1 MIAVVDTTV
10 KPSACDP
17 RGRSDSCSHRSY
29 GICRG
34 YCSRSNRCGRRTRSL
49 QPLHIAIVAVG
60 TASAVVAVVVV
71 VAAVVA
77 VIIALIVIVMGV
89 VVVGVV
95 LGHHNYRD
103 CCSCMSCC
111 RCRNCCATCEC
122 KRYGA
127 KSTERVRVDKGRRVW

>member
-1 MIAVVDTTV
+1 MIAVVDKAV
-10 KPSACDP
+10 KPSARDP
-17 RGRSDSCSHRSY
+17 RGRSDCCSHR
-29 GICRG
+29 GDCICRVC
-34 YCSRSNRCGRRTRSL
+34 CSRRTRSL

-60 TASAVVAVVVV
+60 AASAVVAVVAV

-77 VIIALIVIVMGV
+77 VIIALIVTVMAV

-95 LGHHNYRD
+95 LGHRNYRG
-103 CCSCMSCC
+103 CCSCTGRRS
-111 RCRNCCATCEC
+111 CRNCCATSEC